1 MYGLNLS
8 FWAWGLLSLWS
19 GTPNQ
24 EPAQLE
30 LFWLDPCSGEVSP
43 LLAYLLQKETADTI
57 IRFYSG
63 ASNRVDLPS
72 SGMYELSLLGF
83 RESIPYLVNTPKQID
98 TLALNA
104 VNLKIA
110 FDIPFNTLHYYC
122 CDTLCEGQANRYF
135 PTGELM
141 MQGTFKHGNPIGELI
156 FFEIS
161 GKVRETRIYTQNE
174 MV

>member
-8 FWAWGLLSLWS
+8 FWAGGLLFLWS
-19 GTPNQ
+19 GPPQQ
-24 EPAQLE
+24 EPVQLE
-30 LFWLDPCSGEVSP
+30 LFCLDPCSGEVSP
-43 LLAYLLQKETADTI
+43 ILGYPLQKGTADTI
-57 IRFYSG
+57 INFYSG

-83 RESIPYLVNTPKQID
+83 RESVPYLVNTPKQIE
-98 TLALNA
+98 TLAWNA

-110 FDIPFNTLHYYC
+110 FDIPINTLHYYC
-122 CDTLCEGQANRYF
+122 YATLCEGQANRYF

-141 MQGTFKHGNPIGELI
+141 MQGTFKHGNPIGKLV

-174 MV
+174 VV